1 MMLGGWLGGRGPFE
15 GGEWVRGERG
25 KEERGNE
32 VNVFFL
38 LVYGERKYCGEIPFS
53 FSDFLAFGKGHLKKR
68 TWKKK
73 KKIKFYKLLSL
84 L

>member
-1 MMLGGWLGGRGPFE
+1 MRG
-15 GGEWVRGERG
+15 
-25 KEERGNE
+25 ERGNE

-73 KKIKFYKLLSL
+73 KKNQVLQIIESTLGADAGLLLDMRIASL
-84 L
+84 M